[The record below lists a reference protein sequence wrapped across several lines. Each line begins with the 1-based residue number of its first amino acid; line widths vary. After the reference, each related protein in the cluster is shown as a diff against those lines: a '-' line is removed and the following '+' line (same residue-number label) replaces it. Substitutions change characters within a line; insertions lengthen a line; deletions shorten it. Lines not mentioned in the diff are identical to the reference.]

1 MERVRIHKAHVYI
14 RRERERLCVCVC
26 VNETKDVESKSKR
39 RHTHARAEYVLTRWV
54 VFLFLFPN
62 PRLRK
67 TLAHIHVHDFVHTRT
82 DFCLNTLNGVEYD
95 ITSGVGESRCRVVCR
110 YVAFVSHGFLFFL
123 HVGWGGYTIS
133 LTHTHIYKR
142 VIDSDV
148 MCTCDDDDAMERLF
162 PFLLQY
168 TQGYSVAVA
177 LLVLLRRRVHVR
189 RDRKG

>member
-1 MERVRIHKAHVYI
+1 M
-14 RRERERLCVCVC
+14 CVCVC
-26 VNETKDVESKSKR
+26 ERDKR
-39 RHTHARAEYVLTRWV
+39 RGEQEQEETHACASGVCTDAVGGVSFSL
-54 VFLFLFPN
+54 PQ

-82 DFCLNTLNGVEYD
+82 DFCLNSLNGVEYD

-177 LLVLLRRRVHVR
+177 LLVLHRRRVHVR